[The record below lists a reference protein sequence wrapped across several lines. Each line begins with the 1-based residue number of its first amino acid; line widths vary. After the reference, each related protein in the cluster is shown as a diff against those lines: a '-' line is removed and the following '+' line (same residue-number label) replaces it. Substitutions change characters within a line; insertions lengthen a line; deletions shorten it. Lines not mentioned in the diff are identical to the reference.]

1 MTVNNVS
8 LSLVGRMMTFN
19 DVSMFFG
26 LRSHDSMAIWKDGSD
41 VSMSMVWRVYDTA
54 I

>member
-1 MTVNNVS
+1 MTVNDVS
-8 LSLVGRMMTFN
+8 LSLVGRMMTVN
-19 DVSMFFG
+19 NVSVLFG
-26 LRSHDSMAIWKDGSD
+26 LTSNDSMAIWKDGSD